1 MSTISIRELDPKD
14 RNKAIS
20 FAISGMHF
28 DQYITNPLL
37 LRLYGRYFWYLEN
50 SRATHL
56 KAAYQGDELLG
67 VILAEVKGQPP
78 LRQCWYEKAFSR
90 TIDWLQKTFFKS
102 SAGTYDTVN
111 KDMLDVYKEHY
122 QPDGEIIFLAANPT
136 LKVKGVGT
144 ALLNALEKDLS
155 GKEIYLYTD
164 SLCTYQF
171 YEKRGFERY
180 QERTIELTLNK
191 KKVPLSCFLYR
202 KKIA

>member
-28 DQYITNPLL
+28 DQYIKNPLL

-90 TIDWLQKTFFKS
+90 TIDWLQKTFFQIQCRHLRHS
-102 SAGTYDTVN
+102 QQGHARCLQRALSARRRPSHSGA
-111 KDMLDVYKEHY
+111 
-122 QPDGEIIFLAANPT
+122 FCR
-136 LKVKGVGT
+136 VGGS
-144 ALLNALEKDLS
+144 APS
-155 GKEIYLYTD
+155 GP
-164 SLCTYQF
+164 SL
-171 YEKRGFERY
+171 
-180 QERTIELTLNK
+180 
-191 KKVPLSCFLYR
+191 
-202 KKIA
+202 

>member
-1 MSTISIRELDPKD
+1 MKKPSAE
-14 RNKAIS
+14 
-20 FAISGMHF
+20 
-28 DQYITNPLL
+28 PLTGC
-37 LRLYGRYFWYLEN
+37 R
-50 SRATHL
+50 
-56 KAAYQGDELLG
+56 K
-67 VILAEVKGQPP
+67 P
-78 LRQCWYEKAFSR
+78 
-90 TIDWLQKTFFKS
+90 FFKS

-180 QERTIELTLNK
+180 QERTIKLTLNK